1 MEMFNPPHP
10 GAVLKDA
17 LEGNSMKIGAFAAH
31 LGVSRN
37 TVSRILNEKAAIT
50 PDLSIRIAEAFGQK
64 QTDFWFR
71 LQGKYDFW
79 QAKQA
84 KRKKIHMFKFD
95 KAA

>member
-10 GAVLKDA
+10 GLVLKDA
-17 LEGNSMKIGAFAAH
+17 LEGTSITVAAFAAH

-37 TVSRILNEKAAIT
+37 TVSRILNERSAIT

-71 LQGKYDFW
+71 LQGQYDFW

-84 KRKKIHMFKFD
+84 RRKKIHMLKFAR
-95 KAA
+95 AA